1 MGVLDGATIRP
12 SGEDAFVVEF
22 GDVID
27 PAIEAK
33 VLALSQAFDAAA
45 PAGLVEVVPTFR
57 SLLVLY
63 DPDAVAEADLLAAVR
78 ASPPAAGSRESAA
91 WRVPVCMEGAMAEDI
106 AAAAEGLGLGVD
118 ALREIFL
125 AGTYTLGMYG
135 FSPGCAYF
143 SGVDRRLAIP
153 RRKSPRPPVAANS
166 LIIAGGMANIMPVS
180 MPTGWYVIGRVAVT
194 MFRMDAAPMVP
205 FAVGDRLSFEPVSAA
220 EIERL
225 ARQQDGGVRPAHAKE
240 EGVRPAHAK
249 EREVRRAHAK
259 DGGVRPA

>member
-1 MGVLDGATIRP
+1 MGLLDGATVRP
-12 SGEDAFVVEF
+12 SGEDAFVVEY

-27 PAIEAK
+27 PAIELK
-33 VLALSQAFDAAA
+33 VLALARAFDAAA

-63 DPDAVAEADLLAAVR
+63 DPDIVSEAALRDAVR
-78 ASPPAAGSRESAA
+78 DTPAAARPREGAA

-118 ALREIFL
+118 DLRTIFL

-143 SGVDRRLAIP
+143 SGLDRRLAIP

-194 MFRMDAAPMVP
+194 MFRVDADPMVP
-205 FAVGDRLSFEPVSAA
+205 FAVGDRLAFEPVSAA

-225 ARQQDGGVRPAHAKE
+225 ARHADGGVRPAEAHG
-240 EGVRPAHAK
+240 EGAHPA
-249 EREVRRAHAK
+249 
-259 DGGVRPA
+259 

>member
-1 MGVLDGATIRP
+1 MGLLDGATIRG
-12 SGEDAFVVEF
+12 SGEDAFVVEY
-22 GDVID
+22 GEVID
-27 PAIEAK
+27 PAIERRF
-33 VLALSQAFDAAA
+33 LALARAFDAAR

-63 DPDAVAEADLLAAVR
+63 DSEAATEAALLDAVRDAPEHADTR
-78 ASPPAAGSRESAA
+78 NGRD

-106 AAAAEGLGLGVD
+106 DAAADGLGLTAADV
-118 ALREIFL
+118 REIFL

-135 FSPGCAYF
+135 FTPGCAYF

-153 RRKSPRPPVAANS
+153 RRKTPRPPVAANS

-194 MFRMDAAPMVP
+194 MFRVDADPMVP
-205 FAVGDRLSFEPVSAA
+205 FAVGDRLTFEPVSAG

-225 ARQQDGGVRPAHAKE
+225 AGSGTGGVRPA
-240 EGVRPAHAK
+240 
-249 EREVRRAHAK
+249 
-259 DGGVRPA
+259 